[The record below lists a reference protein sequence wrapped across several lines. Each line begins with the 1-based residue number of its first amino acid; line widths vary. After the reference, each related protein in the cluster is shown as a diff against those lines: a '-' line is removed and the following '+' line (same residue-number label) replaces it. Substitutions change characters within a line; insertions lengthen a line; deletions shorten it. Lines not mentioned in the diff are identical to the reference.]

1 MWYRSLVKLCL
12 IWVILF
18 TEEVYASPF
27 VINLPKR
34 NPHFVGRSNFFQ
46 EIDRQTLNSEIV
58 ILSGYSGMGKSQ
70 IVKEYAYQALN
81 QYDVIWWFHGKQYME
96 PQLKNLAHDLNRSL
110 NLKWETIDSIGS
122 EKLSNMALH
131 AFDSNNLK
139 VLLIFDDFKANSEI
153 EWVLSDANKMDLI
166 VTTQNSGFAK
176 GMNPVG
182 AFEPGESIEFLANV
196 FPSESHHNLRSLAEH
211 LKHNPSSLALAS
223 EYIQQY
229 PGMKVESY
237 VEKFESIS
245 PRLGQKQMLG
255 DTTDAYQSDIFTATQ
270 LNIQA
275 LQEKSKQ
282 AYALLNFLALCQ
294 KDGVSMDTI
303 HAWLDLNSIPHQEVV
318 KLLNDMK
325 DYSLI
330 EINGE
335 KVGMHE
341 LVQRIVTELMTDEKK
356 MERIDQAVAI
366 LTDKFSGRSDFVSES
381 MLKDPE
387 PLLHAKRVLKVA
399 DEMGYQ
405 SVEISILRT
414 YVFDVLT
421 CGMRDLEGAQA
432 MSKQLEKD
440 MLSGIILPVENDILY
455 NITRSVFSG
464 MNTSDYGDALFY
476 AEKAQKL
483 LETQPAMF
491 EEKIRLIANFIQYS
505 SLRGELDKCQP
516 LIEKGQILLSKSESA
531 AYNALFIFATTLV
544 LIDQGK
550 PQEAID
556 LIIANEELM
565 ENLELYPSI
574 KFYILNQLAEAYLK
588 KNDPTSCLQALNES
602 KSLAEEFYA
611 DDQNTF
617 FGNLYVLQA
626 YAHLSDKDL
635 LKASKVIDRALGIYK
650 AVIKEDDFQRGQ
662 ALGYLV
668 SGKILQEQSKFHEAQ
683 GMLNKS
689 EEVYSKALNHQVVD
703 DLSDLYSSIAILGID
718 LKDDALTHS
727 YLNKHT
733 DLFGLNHPRTRK
745 IMTALDKSGLSL

>member
-1 MWYRSLVKLCL
+1 MLYRSLAKLCL

-18 TEEVYASPF
+18 TEGVLASPS
-27 VINLPKR
+27 VTNLPQR
-34 NPHFVGRSNFFQ
+34 NPHFVGRSDFFK
-46 EIDRQTLNSEIV
+46 EIDLQTSDSEVV

-70 IVKEYAYQALN
+70 IAKEYAYQALN
-81 QYDVIWWFHGKQYME
+81 QYDVVWWFHGKQYME
-96 PQLKNLAHDLNRSL
+96 PQLKALAHNLNRDL
-110 NLKWETIDSIGS
+110 NLKWETIDSMGS
-122 EKLSNMALH
+122 EKLSNMILH

-139 VLLIFDDFKANSEI
+139 VLLIFDDYKANTEI
-153 EWVLSDANKMDLI
+153 EWILPVPDMVDLI

-176 GMNPVG
+176 GRNPVG
-182 AFEPGESIEFLANV
+182 VFEPGESVEFLANV
-196 FPSESHHNLRSLAEH
+196 FPSESHDNLRSLAEH

-255 DTTDAYQSDIFTATQ
+255 DTTDAYQSDVFTATQ

-303 HAWLDLNSIPHQEVV
+303 HAWLDLNGIPHQEVV
-318 KLLNDMK
+318 KLLNHMK

-341 LVQRIVTELMTDEKK
+341 LVQRIVTGLMTDEKK
-356 MERIDQAVAI
+356 MELIDQAISI
-366 LTDKFSGRSDFVSES
+366 LTDKFSVRSDIVSES

-387 PLLHAKRVLKVA
+387 PLIHAKRVLKVA

-432 MSKQLEKD
+432 ISKQLEKD

-491 EEKIRLIANFIQYS
+491 EEKIRLIANYIQYY

-516 LIEKGQILLSKSESA
+516 LIEKGQILLTKSESA

-550 PQEAID
+550 PQEVIN
-556 LIIANEELM
+556 LITMNEGFIED
-565 ENLELYPSI
+565 LELYPSI
-574 KFYILNQLAEAYLK
+574 KFYILNQLAEAHLK
-588 KNDPTSCLQALNES
+588 NNDPEKCLQALDKS
-602 KSLAEEFYA
+602 RSLAEEFYG
-611 DDQNTF
+611 DRDNTF

-626 YAHLSDKDL
+626 YAYLSQKNLKKAGNAIDKALSIYD
-635 LKASKVIDRALGIYK
+635 SVIRDGT
-650 AVIKEDDFQRGQ
+650 FQRGQ
-662 ALGYLV
+662 ALSYLV
-668 SGKILQEQSKFHEAQ
+668 KGKILQAQSEFSKAQ
-683 GMLNKS
+683 LSLNES
-689 EEVYSKALNHQVVD
+689 EKIYDKALNNQTVD
-703 DLSDLYSSIAILGID
+703 DLSDLYASIALLGMD
-718 LKDDALTHS
+718 LKDDDLTHE
-727 YLNKHT
+727 YLKKHT
-733 DLFGLNHPRTRK
+733 DLFGLNHPRTK
-745 IMTALDKSGLSL
+745 QILISLDERGLSL